1 MIIVLSPAKSLD
13 YDTPPRTK
21 THTLPDFIARS
32 AELIEV
38 LRKLSPAQIGTLMH
52 ISDPLA
58 ALNATRYADW
68 SPEFTAENSKQAA
81 LAFDGDVYGG
91 LDANS
96 LAVDDLQFAQK
107 HLRIL
112 SGLYGVLRPLDWM
125 QPYRLE
131 MGTRL
136 ANPRGKDLYAFWGD
150 EVTLA
155 LNKLFK
161 HTPLQGTVSVNLTCL
176 VPGTDEH
183 GNALPELPPAPA
195 RLGLGAMIR
204 HFLVFRMETVVKR
217 LEFDLGEINARIH
230 ILEGYET
237 IFDALDETIRI
248 IRKSQNKRDAAE
260 KLMARFALS
269 AQCSRRFATLGTLIG
284 MRTVITIHLEPE
296 R

>member
-32 AELIEV
+32 AELIAV
-38 LRKLSPAQIGTLMH
+38 LRKLSPAQIGTLMK

-58 ALNATRYADW
+58 VLNATRYGDW
-68 SPEFTAENSKQAA
+68 STEFTAENSKQAV

-96 LAVDDLQFAQK
+96 LSADDLQFAQQ

-161 HTPLQGTVSVNLTCL
+161 QDDDPVLVNLAS
-176 VPGTDEH
+176 E
-183 GNALPELPPAPA
+183 EY
-195 RLGLGAMIR
+195 
-204 HFLVFRMETVVKR
+204 FKVVRPKV
-217 LEFDLGEINARIH
+217 LKARIVTPVF
-230 ILEGYET
+230 EDWKNGQYK
-237 IFDALDETIRI
+237 I
-248 IRKSQNKRDAAE
+248 ISFYAKRARG
-260 KLMARFALS
+260 LMARYAIEHRITDPRKLKAFDVDGYAFDAADS
-269 AQCSRRFATLGTLIG
+269 DDERWVFRRKLT
-284 MRTVITIHLEPE
+284 
-296 R
+296 